1 MSKNALKSNLMGTI
15 GARGGADLEAYID
28 LVDQLPRQ
36 EDIKTSPSTAKIPQ
50 SASGIVM
57 VVYRAL
63 ATMNKE
69 FIDPWM
75 EYLNRLDKEAQGL
88 FAMQVRNPKYQ
99 RQSMV
104 MGNKKFTQWCMDNN
118 FMFSADKK

>member
-1 MSKNALKSNLMGTI
+1 MKSNLMGTI
-15 GARGGADLEAYID
+15 GARGGMDLEAYID

-36 EDIKTSPSTAKIPQ
+36 DEIKTSPTTAKVPTTS
-50 SASGIVM
+50 SAVVM

-75 EYLNRLDKEAQGL
+75 EYLNRLDKEAQSL

-99 RQSMV
+99 KQSLV
-104 MGNKKFTQWCMDNN
+104 MNNGKFTKWCMEKN
-118 FMFSADKK
+118 FMFGADKK